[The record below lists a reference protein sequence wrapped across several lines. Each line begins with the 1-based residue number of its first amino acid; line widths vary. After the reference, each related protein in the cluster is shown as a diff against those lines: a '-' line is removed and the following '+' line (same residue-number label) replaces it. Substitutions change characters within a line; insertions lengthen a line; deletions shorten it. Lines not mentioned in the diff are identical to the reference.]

1 MSVYL
6 DASVLVGLIDPDSNS
21 TAAELF
27 VETCGQVIVV
37 SDFAV
42 LEVASALGLK
52 VRTNRYAD
60 ETVLRSEDVAC
71 SESALA
77 RFDLTLRAADALH
90 IAAACRLGA
99 MLVTFDRRQA
109 ASATSL
115 GVSVARL

>member
-1 MSVYL
+1 L
-6 DASVLVGLIDPDSNS
+6 
-21 TAAELF
+21 
-27 VETCGQVIVV
+27 
-37 SDFAV
+37 
-42 LEVASALGLK
+42 
-52 VRTNRYAD
+52 RYAD